1 MNGQPKSFKKV
12 FLMPR
17 KLQSINWKL
26 HEKWDLSCQ
35 KLKLEIFGVK
45 EINMAEQRER
55 AKVFMNINE
64 SVINHHDPLED

>member
-1 MNGQPKSFKKV
+1 M
-12 FLMPR
+12 
-17 KLQSINWKL
+17 
-26 HEKWDLSCQ
+26 SCQ